1 MRKARPTTAPRRRQP
16 GRPPGSSREATRAR
30 VLSAARLSFARAGY
44 ASTTN
49 NQIADAAGL
58 TAAAIYQYFDSKA
71 ALYLATMRDAN
82 EALIAEYRRA
92 LAGVRGVR
100 QGLRTVLLASAEL
113 HRRDPSLSAFLSAV
127 PVEMQRHEE
136 LGSAMREAPSEIV
149 RIIDEIVATG
159 VHDGEVPEALHER
172 LVATFVACALGISLY
187 GAAIDGAALPAV
199 AETLG
204 ALIDGTLL
212 PARARR
218 GQAAGSRAP
227 RQRR

>member
-1 MRKARPTTAPRRRQP
+1 MKKPKRQP

-30 VLSAARLSFARAGY
+30 VLAAARVGFARAGY
-44 ASTTN
+44 AAATN
-49 NQIADAAGL
+49 KQIADEAGL

-71 ALYLATMRDAN
+71 ELYLATMRDAN

-149 RIIDEIVATG
+149 RIIDEIVAAG
-159 VHDGEVPEALHER
+159 VRDGEVPAALHER

-204 ALIDGTLL
+204 ALIEGTLL

-218 GQAAGSRAP
+218 KKARGSRVH
-227 RQRR
+227 

>member
-1 MRKARPTTAPRRRQP
+1 MAKTTAPRRRHP

-49 NQIADAAGL
+49 KQIADEAGL
-58 TAAAIYQYFDSKA
+58 TAPAIYQYFDSKA
-71 ALYLATMRDAN
+71 ELYLATMRDAN

-92 LAGVRGVR
+92 LTGVRGVR
-100 QGLRTVLLASAEL
+100 NGLRTVLLASAEV

-136 LGSAMREAPSEIV
+136 LGSAMRAAPSEIV
-149 RIIDEIVATG
+149 HIIDEIVAAG
-159 VHDGEVPEALHER
+159 VREGEVPKALHER

-212 PARARR
+212 PVRARR
-218 GQAAGSRAP
+218 SKAFGSRAP

>member
-1 MRKARPTTAPRRRQP
+1 MRKARRVTRRQP

-30 VLSAARLSFARAGY
+30 VLAAARLCFARAGY
-44 ASTTN
+44 AATTN
-49 NQIADAAGL
+49 KQIADEAGL
-58 TAAAIYQYFDSKA
+58 TAAAIYQYFDSQA
-71 ALYLATMRDAN
+71 QLYLATVHDAN

-92 LAGVRGVR
+92 LEGVRGVR
-100 QGLRTVLLASAEL
+100 RGLRAVLSASAAL

-136 LGSAMREAPSEIV
+136 LGSAMRAAPSDIV
-149 RIIDEIVATG
+149 RIIDEIVAAG
-159 VHDGEVPEALHER
+159 VRDGDVPKALHER

-187 GAAIDGAALPAV
+187 GAAIDGAALPLV

-212 PARARR
+212 PVRGRR
-218 GQAAGSRAP
+218 R
-227 RQRR
+227 